1 MGGRREARLASGR
14 SVRGSSP
21 PSSIPDSSSDEGVC
35 VRRAGG
41 SLSPG
46 AMVRVGGG
54 GSLLLPRGLRSEAK
68 SVGIAMF
75 MPWRAGREGGTSGI
89 SSGVRRREGIGG
101 GLLGVGVELVEELW
115 LFSFPTRRGGGGGG
129 TVRFARGGLSGREM
143 LATLSLELS
152 ERPREW
158 VLRRV
163 NAGGSEVS
171 DSSSEKGLCLEEV
184 EL

>member
-1 MGGRREARLASGR
+1 M
-14 SVRGSSP
+14 
-21 PSSIPDSSSDEGVC
+21 
-35 VRRAGG
+35 
-41 SLSPG
+41 
-46 AMVRVGGG
+46 
-54 GSLLLPRGLRSEAK
+54 
-68 SVGIAMF
+68 GIAMF
-75 MPWRAGREGGTSGI
+75 MLWRAGREGGTSGI
-89 SSGVRRREGIGG
+89 SSGVRRREGMGG